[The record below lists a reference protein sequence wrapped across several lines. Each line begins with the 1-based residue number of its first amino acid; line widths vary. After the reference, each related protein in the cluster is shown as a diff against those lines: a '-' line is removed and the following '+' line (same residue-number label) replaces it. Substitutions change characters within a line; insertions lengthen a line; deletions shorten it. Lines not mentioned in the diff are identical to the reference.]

1 MIAGALFAL
10 LGAAGAG
17 GTDSTIAG
25 PRIDALRVGAG
36 VEVPDTVTRVRKKA
50 VQVSEWYNTRLKI
63 HKYASYA
70 TLPLFVTEFI
80 AGDKLMGDR
89 QAAPQWARDYHAP
102 IAGVIAGLFGV
113 NTLTG
118 GLNWWESRSQ
128 TEGRAWR
135 TTHSALML
143 LADAGFVATG
153 MLAGDASEIRN
164 SGDRRKTHRAVAV
177 GSMSVATLSY
187 LMMLKPIRRD

>member
-1 MIAGALFAL
+1 MIAGALLAL
-10 LGAAGAG
+10 LGAAGAT

-36 VEVPDTVTRVRKKA
+36 VEAPDTVTRVRKKA

-70 TLPLFVTEFI
+70 TLPLFVVEYI
-80 AGDKLMGDR
+80 AGDKLMNDR
-89 QAAPQWARDYHAP
+89 VAAPQWARDYHAP
-102 IAGVIAGLFGV
+102 IAGAIGTLFGI

-118 GLNWWESRSQ
+118 GLNWWETRSQ

-153 MLAGDASEIRN
+153 MLAGDVGEIQN
-164 SGDRRKTHRAVAV
+164 NGDRRKTHRAVAV
-177 GSMSVATLSY
+177 GSMSHGRHDASVS
-187 LMMLKPIRRD
+187 